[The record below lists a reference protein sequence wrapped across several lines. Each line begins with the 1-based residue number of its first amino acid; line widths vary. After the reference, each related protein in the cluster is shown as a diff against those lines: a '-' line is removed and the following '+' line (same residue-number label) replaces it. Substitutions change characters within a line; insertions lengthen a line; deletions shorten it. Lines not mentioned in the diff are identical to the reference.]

1 MSSQGTQRNLLLEL
15 RWRGPFRH
23 RNYRLFWFGQLIS
36 LAGTWVQ
43 SISQAWLVIDLG
55 HDPFWL
61 GAIAAAQFT
70 PVLFLGLFGGV
81 IADALPKRPALIGT
95 QAALM
100 LLAALQALLVAT
112 GAINLPILFVLAACL
127 GVVNAIDMPVRQSF
141 FAELVPLAEV
151 GRAVAFNS
159 AMFNAARVVGPAI
172 GGVLIGV
179 VGVAACF
186 ALNALSFLAVLLAL
200 LAIRDAELHSAPRG
214 ERLRSAAAVRVNL
227 FEGLRYVA
235 RTPVI
240 ALCVFTIG
248 TVSGVAMNFNVIIPE
263 LARSV
268 LNVGAPGLGF
278 LMASVGLGSLCG
290 ALFAAAQRRPRL
302 VLVVLGGGILGALS
316 ILAGIASGSGAAWSV
331 GATGVALFGAGFGAI
346 SMAATANAS
355 IQMAAPAALRGR
367 VMSVYTT
374 VFAGSTPVGALA
386 TGAVASLIGAPGT
399 LILAG
404 SLGVA
409 AALYAG
415 LRWRALF
422 VQHASSR

>member
-1 MSSQGTQRNLLLEL
+1 MSSQGTQRNLPLEL
-15 RWRGPFRH
+15 LWRGPFRH

-43 SISQAWLVIDLG
+43 SISQAWLVIELG

-70 PVLFLGLFGGV
+70 PVLFFGLFGGV
-81 IADALPKRPALIGT
+81 IADALPKRRALIGT

-112 GAINLPILFVLAACL
+112 GAINLPILFALAACL

-141 FAELVPLAEV
+141 FAEMVPLAEV

-186 ALNALSFLAVLLAL
+186 ALNAVSFLAVLLAL

-227 FEGLRYVA
+227 IEGLRYVA

-399 LILAG
+399 LIVAG

>member
-1 MSSQGTQRNLLLEL
+1 MRSRRARRNPPFEA

-23 RNYRLFWFGQLIS
+23 RNYRLFWLGQLIS
-36 LAGTWVQ
+36 LAGTWIQ

-81 IADALPKRPALIGT
+81 IADALPKRRALIGT
-95 QAALM
+95 QGALM

-112 GAINLPILFVLAACL
+112 GAISLPILLVLAAFL

-141 FAELVPLAEV
+141 FAEMVPLAEV

-159 AMFNAARVVGPAI
+159 AMFNAARVIGPAI
-172 GGVLIGV
+172 GGVLIGII
-179 VGVAACF
+179 GVAACF
-186 ALNALSFLAVLLAL
+186 GLNAASFLAVLLAL
-200 LAIRDAELHSAPRG
+200 LAIRETELHAAPRG
-214 ERLRSAAAVRVNL
+214 GRLRSAAAVRKNL
-227 FEGLRYVA
+227 VEGLRYVA

-248 TVSGVAMNFNVIIPE
+248 TVSGVAMNFNVVIPE
-263 LARSV
+263 LARGV
-268 LNVGAPGLGF
+268 LDIGASGLGF
-278 LMASVGLGSLCG
+278 LMAAVGLGSLCG
-290 ALFAAAQRRPRL
+290 ALFAAAQRRPQI
-302 VLVVLGGGILGALS
+302 VLVVLGGGILGLLTA
-316 ILAGIASGSGAAWSV
+316 LAGVASGSGTAWSI

-355 IQMAAPAALRGR
+355 IQTATPAALRGR

-374 VFAGSTPVGALA
+374 VFAGSTPIGALV
-386 TGAVASLIGAPGT
+386 TGAVTSLIGAPLT
-399 LILAG
+399 LIAAG
-404 SLGVA
+404 SLGVT
-409 AALYAG
+409 AALFAFV
-415 LRWRALF
+415 RWRALF
-422 VQHASSR
+422 LSRG